1 MYLQVTN
8 TTAKTHNTIRSTK
21 ETLFADVKKQGWK
34 VQDCTVKEIRS
45 ELVDAKYSGA
55 DGKNI
60 PPGKKQY
67 KTRAKNKNNLNMKVN
82 VKIVKQEAAV
92 VS

>member
-21 ETLFADVKKQGWK
+21 ETLFKDVKQQGWEIK
-34 VQDCTVKEIRS
+34 DCTVKEIRS
-45 ELVDAKYSGA
+45 ELIETKYRGA
-55 DGKNI
+55 DGKTI
-60 PPGKKQY
+60 PSGQKQY
-67 KTRAKNKNNLNMKVN
+67 KTRAKSKNNLNMKVN
-82 VKIVKQEAAV
+82 VRIVKPEAAV

>member
-21 ETLFADVKKQGWK
+21 ETLFTDVKKQGWK
-34 VQDCTVKEIRS
+34 VQDCTVKEIRP
-45 ELVDAKYSGA
+45 ELVDTTYRGA

-60 PPGKKQY
+60 PSGQKQY
-67 KTRAKNKNNLNMKVN
+67 KTRAKSRNNLNMKVN
-82 VKIVKQEAAV
+82 IKIVKQEMAV
-92 VS
+92 VN

>member
-21 ETLFADVKKQGWK
+21 ETLFVDVKKQGWK
-34 VQDCTVKEIRS
+34 LQECTVKEIRS
-45 ELVDAKYSGA
+45 ELVDTKYRGV
-55 DGKNI
+55 DGKSI
-60 PPGKKQY
+60 PAGKKQY

-82 VKIVKQEAAV
+82 VRVVKQEAAV

>member
-8 TTAKTHNTIRSTK
+8 TAAKTHNTIRSTK
-21 ETLFADVKKQGWK
+21 ETLFKDVQKQGWK
-34 VQDCTVKEIRS
+34 VQDCTVKEIRP
-45 ELVDAKYSGA
+45 ELVDTKYRGA

-60 PPGKKQY
+60 PSGQKQY
-67 KTRAKNKNNLNMKVN
+67 KTRAKSRNNLNMKVN
-82 VKIVKQEAAV
+82 VKVVKPEAAV

>member
-21 ETLFADVKKQGWK
+21 ETLFTDVKKQGWK

-45 ELVDAKYSGA
+45 ELVDTKYRGA

-60 PPGKKQY
+60 PSGQKQY
-67 KTRAKNKNNLNMKVN
+67 KTRAKSRNNLNMKVN
-82 VKIVKQEAAV
+82 VRVVKPEAAV